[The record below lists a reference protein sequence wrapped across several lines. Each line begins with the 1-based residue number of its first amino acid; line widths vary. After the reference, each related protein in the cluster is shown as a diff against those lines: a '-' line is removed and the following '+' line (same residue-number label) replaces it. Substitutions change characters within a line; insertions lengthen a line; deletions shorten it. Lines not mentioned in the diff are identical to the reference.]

1 MYVMVTYFVTG
12 ILPINGISFKSHEL
26 EEEIILTNHV
36 SPYITLLVINSL
48 GDEHSYSSIPMSFMK
63 VLSINQTHAGLLL
76 VRAWFKTEFAT
87 KNHFHFLLLYDM
99 FIVS

>member
-12 ILPINGISFKSHEL
+12 VLPINGISFKSHKL
-26 EEEIILTNHV
+26 KEEIIHV

-76 VRAWFKTEFAT
+76 VPAWFKTEFAT
-87 KNHFHFLLLYDM
+87 KNHFHLLLYDM
-99 FIVS
+99 CIVS